1 MAHLIR
7 RGRIETANWPLLD
20 EQGLHDLVRQ
30 GASHA
35 AVPSNDTIDGV
46 LLPYPLWEAEGAAI
60 CASLGIEVGAW
71 VREED
76 DLASIAERTA
86 DLTLIAVHFPRFTHG
101 RGYSIARLLRGRY
114 GYTGELRAIGDVLR
128 DQMFYLS
135 RVGFDAFE
143 LRADQDPQQAL
154 HALRDFSE
162 VYQASADRPVPLF
175 RRRVA

>member
-20 EQGLHDLVRQ
+20 EQGLRDLVRR
-30 GASHA
+30 GTADPTARSHTR
-35 AVPSNDTIDGV
+35 VDGV
-46 LLPYPLWEAEGAAI
+46 LLPFSLWEAEGAAV
-60 CASLGIEVGAW
+60 CAALGLDVGAW

-76 DLASIAERTA
+76 DLARLADRKA
-86 DLTLIAVHFPRFTHG
+86 DLGIVAVHFPRFTHG

-128 DQMFYLS
+128 DQMFYLA

-143 LRADQDPQQAL
+143 LRADQDPEQSLRAL
-154 HALRDFSE
+154 QDFSE
-162 VYQASADRPVPLF
+162 AYQASSDRPAPLF